1 MLDTRAFLDALAA
14 HPEADLAFS
23 HADFGVPGGFHLTEV
38 RALAVEGMDCGGRA
52 DRWFETHFQL
62 WHPRHEHPGGRDG
75 PRLTAGKF
83 LGIVG
88 RVRSAVPLRDAAA
101 ARIEWGDAARPAV
114 LYPVSGVR
122 EAGGVLTVS
131 LSDPRVTCKAG
142 DRRAEEAGQPPR
154 PVLGSAC
161 C

>member
-1 MLDTRAFLDALAA
+1 M
-14 HPEADLAFS
+14 
-23 HADFGVPGGFHLTEV
+23 
-38 RALAVEGMDCGGRA
+38 
-52 DRWFETHFQL
+52 
-62 WHPRHEHPGGRDG
+62 
-75 PRLTAGKF
+75 TAGKF
-83 LGIVG
+83 LRIVE
-88 RVRSAVPLRDAAA
+88 RVRVAVPLRDAA

-114 LYPVSGVR
+114 LYPVSGVG

-142 DRRAEEAGQPPR
+142 DRRAQDAGLHPL